1 MVQIEQIK
9 IKDLKPYHL
18 NAKQHPE
25 SQIKG
30 IAESIKMAGFIQ
42 PIVIDKNNEI
52 IIGHGRLT
60 AAHLLNMTEVPCVKI
75 EHLNKD
81 QVKALRLI
89 DNRIAETGWDNSL
102 LIEDLAS
109 LDFNFSDFNID
120 FDFAMPIDTKE
131 EKEKTDEIQFIVT
144 VFCESENKQQ
154 EIFEQMTQRGFVCKL
169 IM

>member
-75 EHLNKD
+75 EHLNKN

-102 LIEDLAS
+102 LIEDLAN

-120 FDFAMPIDTKE
+120 FDFINSNFIAGTEDDQGKLD
-131 EKEKTDEIQFIVT
+131 EK
-144 VFCESENKQQ
+144 
-154 EIFEQMTQRGFVCKL
+154 QMTKCPECGHVFDHAKNKDTTEN
-169 IM
+169 

>member
-42 PIVIDKNNEI
+42 PIVIDSNNEI

-75 EHLNKD
+75 EHLNKN

-102 LIEDLAS
+102 LIEDLAD
-109 LDFNFSDFNID
+109 LDFNFSGFNID
-120 FDFAMPIDTKE
+120 FDFINSNFAAGNEDDQGKLD
-131 EKEKTDEIQFIVT
+131 EK
-144 VFCESENKQQ
+144 
-154 EIFEQMTQRGFVCKL
+154 QMTKCPECGHLFDHAKNKDTTEN
-169 IM
+169 